1 MSNVFEFV
9 ATSRE
14 ESGKSAARATRRQG
28 DVPAIIY
35 GGDTAPAMMLLN
47 HNDVVKHL
55 DNEAVYSHV
64 LDISI
69 DGKTE
74 KAVLKGVQRHP
85 AKFQILH
92 LDFMRINETE
102 QLRMHVPLHFI
113 NESTSVGVK
122 KGGVATHARVEV
134 EVICLP
140 SALPEYLEID
150 LENIDLGGSV
160 HLSEISLP
168 EGVEIV
174 ELTHGEGHD
183 IAVVS
188 IIESRVS
195 KADLAEDAG
204 EEEGE
209 APAAE

>member
-14 ESGKSAARATRRQG
+14 ETGKGAARAKRRQG
-28 DVPAIIY
+28 GVPAVIY
-35 GGDTAPAMMLLN
+35 GGDTAPAMMVLN

-55 DNEAVYSHV
+55 AHEAVYSHV
-64 LDISI
+64 LDITI

-74 KAVLKGVQRHP
+74 KAVLKAVQRHP

-92 LDFMRINETE
+92 LDFMRINEADK
-102 QLRMHVPLHFI
+102 LKMHVPLHFL
-113 NESTSVGVK
+113 NEDTSVGVK

-134 EVICLP
+134 EVSCFP
-140 SALPEYLEID
+140 SALPEYLEVD
-150 LENIDLGGSV
+150 LASLDLGGSV
-160 HLSEISLP
+160 HLSEIFLP

-174 ELTHGEGHD
+174 ELIHGEGHD

-195 KADLAEDAG
+195 KADAAEDAEG
-204 EEEGE
+204 EE
-209 APAAE
+209 AAAE